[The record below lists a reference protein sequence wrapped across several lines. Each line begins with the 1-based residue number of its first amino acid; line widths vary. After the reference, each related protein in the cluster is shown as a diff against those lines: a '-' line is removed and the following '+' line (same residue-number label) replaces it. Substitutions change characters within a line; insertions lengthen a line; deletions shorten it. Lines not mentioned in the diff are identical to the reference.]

1 MPRCT
6 LAYLAATA
14 SALAPTSVSVLSVP
28 LGRAWRSRTILAQ
41 YYEQDQQGL
50 PAGWTAGFDQTSQTT
65 YYVNDQTGV
74 SQWERPQAYEQAQSE
89 AQWAQPHQ
97 AYEQSS
103 GAVLWRVTPS
113 SGVRCYVHRGV
124 QPRRYD
130 MRNGDVQVLSRFSM
144 LTQKLTVSRVQAIVQ
159 IHDGTATLSSCG
171 RGPTLWRGRGLSWV
185 ALNKGDQVQLADGD
199 QVGLDCNDP
208 EAAVYTCEEQA
219 QAQGGVQQGSYAQ
232 LPYPWEQLAD
242 PQGNVYYF
250 NPQTG
255 VSQWEPPLQAGG
267 AWG

>member
-14 SALAPTSVSVLSVP
+14 SALAPTSVSVLSAP

-103 GAVLWRVTPS
+103 DSVLWRVTPS

-124 QPRRYD
+124 QPRCYEL
-130 MRNGDVQVLSRFSM
+130 RNGDVQVLSRFSM

-185 ALNKGDQVQLADGD
+185 ALNKGDQVPLAHGD

-232 LPYPWEQLAD
+232 LPYPWEQLRCS
-242 PQGNVYYF
+242 N
-250 NPQTG
+250 
-255 VSQWEPPLQAGG
+255 SRI
-267 AWG
+267 

>member
-14 SALAPTSVSVLSVP
+14 SALAPTSVSVLSAP

-89 AQWAQPHQ
+89 AQRAQPHQ

-103 GAVLWRVTPS
+103 DAVLWRVTPS

-124 QPRRYD
+124 QPRCYEL
-130 MRNGDVQVLSRFSM
+130 RNGDVQVLSRFSM

-185 ALNKGDQVQLADGD
+185 ALNKGDQVPLAHGD

-250 NPQTG
+250 NAQTG
-255 VSQWEPPLQAGG
+255 VSQWEPPQQAGG

>member
-1 MPRCT
+1 
-6 LAYLAATA
+6 
-14 SALAPTSVSVLSVP
+14 
-28 LGRAWRSRTILAQ
+28 
-41 YYEQDQQGL
+41 
-50 PAGWTAGFDQTSQTT
+50 
-65 YYVNDQTGV
+65 
-74 SQWERPQAYEQAQSE
+74 
-89 AQWAQPHQ
+89 
-97 AYEQSS
+97 
-103 GAVLWRVTPS
+103 
-113 SGVRCYVHRGV
+113 
-124 QPRRYD
+124 
-130 MRNGDVQVLSRFSM
+130 M

-250 NPQTG
+250 NAQTG
-255 VSQWEPPLQAGG
+255 VSQWEPPQQAGG